1 VSFALAHALKRHN
14 LSHTGEKNYPC
25 DICGKCFAT
34 SHNLKQHSNV
44 HLREK
49 GLPYKKYVRRTQNR
63 TGHQMGVGT
72 ITILPDPI
80 ESYEAIEQFDIVH
93 DEIQEDGEIVI
104 HENDED
110 EEEMIAVSML
120 TEVANK
126 KKFTRDY

>member
-25 DICGKCFAT
+25 NICGKSFAT

-49 GLPYKKYVRRTQNR
+49 GLPYKKYIRKNR
-63 TGHQMGVGT
+63 SGQQMPVGT
-72 ITILPDPI
+72 ITILPD
-80 ESYEAIEQFDIVH
+80 SSIEQFDITTVH
-93 DEIQEDGEIVI
+93 DEIQDDGEII
-104 HENDED
+104 IAEQDD

-120 TEVANK
+120 AQVANK
-126 KKFTRDY
+126 KKFSRDY